1 MLTSQKVLTI
11 TCTRTVKSAA
21 SLKRDGVYNPVTQ
34 VSKAIEIS
42 KRFGRGCKPR
52 PACTLFVTVFY
63 EIIMLSFCF
72 YKSWGQHN
80 AFSTFAIGITTD
92 LSPTML
98 IEASLIVKRYAGEC
112 PLSESLSALFMRV
125 CQPLPLE
132 RKASKTSASS
142 RIPANTLG
150 VSVRGLPPLG
160 TSISA
165 AKVAPKISG
174 NASDAGR
181 IRVKSSSVSSGVSSS
196 GLSAIGCESI
206 KSQSQKMSLVFRLV
220 GLKKTCHYGWLCNS

>member
-80 AFSTFAIGITTD
+80 AF
-92 LSPTML
+92 
-98 IEASLIVKRYAGEC
+98 
-112 PLSESLSALFMRV
+112 
-125 CQPLPLE
+125 
-132 RKASKTSASS
+132 
-142 RIPANTLG
+142 
-150 VSVRGLPPLG
+150 
-160 TSISA
+160 
-165 AKVAPKISG
+165 
-174 NASDAGR
+174 
-181 IRVKSSSVSSGVSSS
+181 
-196 GLSAIGCESI
+196 
-206 KSQSQKMSLVFRLV
+206 
-220 GLKKTCHYGWLCNS
+220 